1 MEYKKIIKLLDN
13 APNQR
18 AKFKTK
24 NWMTLVERRTL
35 IVKLSLKLQC

>member
-24 NWMTLVERRTL
+24 NRMTLVERRTL